1 MIGRSPGPVHAVFG
15 TRIAPETAMASPV
28 ADVEPYSTFQAATG
42 AAISLAGSAYT
53 VICCALITSPGA
65 AAAAGS
71 PAAYAGPVSAA
82 TQSRAI
88 PTERRRRARRITA
101 PRSFTMAGTAGR
113 SAVLQHPVDPGEK
126 VGDDLL
132 AVGLVEHLV
141 PRLGV
146 RVDSDVGEPC
156 RPVPVDQR
164 VQQGECGVAGE
175 RDGGDLVAVVEQVLL
190 SGERAHAVRDQD
202 QRQPGML
209 VVHVTGQPTEVVD
222 QQFPAV
228 GAELTEVRV
237 RVGARPVAA
246 VVLAVHH
253 DAGVGERLRQ
263 LLVPQHVLTHAVG
276 ELGGGDRLAG
286 RVPPVRRDVATVSS
300 GVGEPRGGHGGFLPR
315 CGGRF
320 RHRHAVRSALLAAL
334 AAWLRSRISAQD
346 WSLNE
351 VNPANVLGPASIW
364 PPSIAIVWPVR

>member
-53 VICCALITSPGA
+53 VICCALITPPGA
-65 AAAAGS
+65 AAAAVS

-164 VQQGECGVAGE
+164 VQQGESGVDRVGFPDRDVDVQVGAHPGDLVGVGEPAGGDEHRLGRRGVEAEAAPWVGDVPVDLRLVAAEPVEVGTGRLERRVEHRQIQRLVQVERRFEPVECGGAGE

-190 SGERAHAVRDQD
+190 SGERAHAV
-202 QRQPGML
+202 
-209 VVHVTGQPTEVVD
+209 
-222 QQFPAV
+222 
-228 GAELTEVRV
+228 
-237 RVGARPVAA
+237 
-246 VVLAVHH
+246 
-253 DAGVGERLRQ
+253 
-263 LLVPQHVLTHAVG
+263 
-276 ELGGGDRLAG
+276 
-286 RVPPVRRDVATVSS
+286 
-300 GVGEPRGGHGGFLPR
+300 
-315 CGGRF
+315 
-320 RHRHAVRSALLAAL
+320 
-334 AAWLRSRISAQD
+334 
-346 WSLNE
+346 
-351 VNPANVLGPASIW
+351 
-364 PPSIAIVWPVR
+364 